1 MKPLRASLWI
11 ALSLAGLL
19 LPSAAEASWLG
30 FRNDSRLVLTVQTYA
45 ESRQGNRL
53 GVPHLIHPGE
63 TSWEWVEPQCSRR
76 LNVRS
81 GAAPRTLLVQGVE
94 LSVKSSDALFAIQ
107 PSPQPAK
114 ETKLEVRKVWEGS
127 RQPPR

>member
-19 LPSAAEASWLG
+19 LPSTAEASWLG
-30 FRNDSRLVLTVQTYA
+30 FRNDSRLVLTVQTYT

-53 GVPHLIHPGE
+53 GVPHLLHPGE
-63 TSWEWVEPQCSRR
+63 TSWEWAEAHCSRR
-76 LNVRS
+76 LHVRS
-81 GAAPRTLLVQGVE
+81 GTAPRTLLLQGVE

-107 PSPQPAK
+107 DCSQAAK

>member
-1 MKPLRASLWI
+1 MKPMLASHWI

-30 FRNDSRLVLTVQTYA
+30 FRNDSRLILTVQTYT

-53 GVPHLIHPGE
+53 GVPHLLHPGE
-63 TSWEWVEPQCSRR
+63 TSWEWVEPNCSRR
-76 LNVRS
+76 LQVRS
-81 GAAPRTLLVQGVE
+81 GTAPRTLQVQGVE
-94 LSVKSSDALFAIQ
+94 LTVKSSDALFAIQ
-107 PSPQPAK
+107 ANPQAAA
-114 ETKLEVRKVWEGS
+114 ETKLEVRKVWEGN